1 MPLTIN
7 FIYVR
12 ILYRKIVSGFMNNIN
27 DNPNIFVPS
36 FEFEKK
42 TKGFNRMLWAFVA
55 LISMFSVG
63 VFVFC
68 FQAMFCAL
76 FNIISTFISDHFIIV
91 VPLFV
96 FLCGL
101 ILFLEG
107 YKFVNSLLHSY
118 KFEDSNLIKGK
129 IMDADKVSGIDLTL
143 DSLITTYKL
152 KNVNNSSKVMYA
164 KTASNL
170 IRVFNLV
177 RLNTKK

>member
-12 ILYRKIVSGFMNNIN
+12 ILYRKIMSGFMNNIN

-129 IMDADKVSGIDLTL
+129 ISCPTIN
-143 DSLITTYKL
+143 DSVHNI
-152 KNVNNSSKVMYA
+152 
-164 KTASNL
+164 
-170 IRVFNLV
+170 
-177 RLNTKK
+177 